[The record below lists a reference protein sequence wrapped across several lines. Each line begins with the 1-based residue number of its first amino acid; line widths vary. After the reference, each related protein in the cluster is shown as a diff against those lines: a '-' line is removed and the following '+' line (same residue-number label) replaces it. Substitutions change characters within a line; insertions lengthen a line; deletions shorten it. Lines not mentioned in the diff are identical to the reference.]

1 MSIQSALY
9 SGVSGLAKHGTAM
22 EIIGNNI
29 ANSNTVGYKASRTIF
44 SDLLSAN
51 IVGSGGDSQVGRGV
65 GLSSINSV
73 FSQGS
78 FESTES
84 KTDLAIEGHGFFMV
98 RDPNGSG
105 GTNYS
110 RAGAFAFDSVGY
122 LVNQE
127 GYHVQGYALNEN
139 GDPVGSVTDIKIDT
153 LTPSPARA
161 TTKVTLS
168 TNLNSNADYV
178 GPFDPADAEATS
190 NYVAS
195 IPIFDSL
202 GNPHLVTNY
211 FCKLDPATNPMEWEQ
226 HTMIDGGELV
236 GGTAGTLVEIGTSTM
251 TFDTDGSLVTSP
263 ATSVTTAGALVW
275 ANGADTTQQ
284 IAFEMN
290 TTQHASESV
299 VLSMDQDGF
308 AMGMLKQ
315 TDIDAEGNIIG
326 SYSNGQN
333 IKIARITLA
342 KFSNPQG
349 LVKIGFNMYASSTE
363 SGSAVVGTPGSGVGI
378 INTNSLEQ
386 SNVDLAQE
394 FVKMITTQ
402 RGFQANSK
410 IITTSDEMLQELIN
424 LKR

>member
-98 RDPNGSG
+98 RDPTG
-105 GTNYS
+105 GTIDYS
-110 RAGAFAFDSVGY
+110 RAGAFAFDSVGN

-127 GYHVQGYALNEN
+127 GYHVQGYSLNEDGN
-139 GDPVGSVTDIKIDT
+139 PVGSVTDIKIDT
-153 LTPSPARA
+153 LSPSPARS
-161 TTKVTLS
+161 TTNVTLS
-168 TNLNSNADYV
+168 TNLNGNAAYV
-178 GPFDPADAEATS
+178 GPFDPANAETTS

-195 IPIFDSL
+195 IQIFDSL
-202 GNPHLVTNY
+202 GNPHLVINY
-211 FCKLDPATNPMEWEQ
+211 FTKLDPATNPMEWEQ

-251 TFDTDGSLVTSP
+251 TFDFNGSLVTSP
-263 ATSVTTAGALVW
+263 ATSVTTAGVLDW
-275 ANGADTTQQ
+275 LNNADPTQQ
-284 IAFEMN
+284 VTFEMN

-315 TDIDAEGNIIG
+315 TDIDDGGNIIG

-333 IKIARITLA
+333 IKLARITLA

-349 LVKIGFNMYASSTE
+349 LVKIGHNMYASTTD
-363 SGSAVVGTPGSGVGI
+363 SGSAVVGTPGSGVGR